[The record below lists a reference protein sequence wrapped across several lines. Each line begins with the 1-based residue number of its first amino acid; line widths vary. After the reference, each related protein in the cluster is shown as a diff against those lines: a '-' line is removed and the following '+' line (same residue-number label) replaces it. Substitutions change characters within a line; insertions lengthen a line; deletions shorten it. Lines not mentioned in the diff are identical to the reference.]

1 MEVEILRSRD
11 ELEETKPFRVE
22 TLLWGT
28 KKIPETFGYLGYVP
42 GEGFYLKMVC
52 VEKDPL
58 RTYIADQDPVYQD
71 SAMEAF
77 LQFESARERE
87 DSPIYMNFE
96 VNANGALL
104 AGYGTSRIYRSYFSK
119 EDLEEIGCR
128 RREASS
134 GATFIKYAR
143 RHPMSTM
150 RLIPRCCPRSQA
162 FICRSFLHPQSL

>member
-11 ELEETKPFRVE
+11 ELEGTKPFRVE

-87 DSPIYMNFE
+87 ALPHLHELRGECQRRAAGGLRDVPHLPVLFFQRGSGGGRLPGLPSKKT
-96 VNANGALL
+96 AGAL
-104 AGYGTSRIYRSYFSK
+104 R
-119 EDLEEIGCR
+119 
-128 RREASS
+128 
-134 GATFIKYAR
+134 
-143 RHPMSTM
+143 
-150 RLIPRCCPRSQA
+150 
-162 FICRSFLHPQSL
+162 

>member
-11 ELEETKPFRVE
+11 ELEGTKPFRIE
-22 TLLWGT
+22 NLLWGT

-87 DSPIYMNFE
+87 ASPIYMNFE
-96 VNANGALL
+96 VNANGAR
-104 AGYGTSRIYRSYFSK
+104 AGGLRDVPHLPVLFFQRGSGGGR
-119 EDLEEIGCR
+119 LPGLHR
-128 RREASS
+128 RRPLE
-134 GATFIKYAR
+134 FYR
-143 RHPMSTM
+143 
-150 RLIPRCCPRSQA
+150 
-162 FICRSFLHPQSL
+162 